1 MFCQNCGT
9 QIQPG
14 QQFCSKCSMPLV
26 GYAPQQKWRLQR
38 HLHLL
43 GIFWIAYSA
52 VHALAG
58 IALMI
63 VANII
68 FGHRGVASGAPEFLQ
83 PLLATIGILLLI
95 KSVLGV
101 AVTERGGRVSGTGAR
116 HGCIRRLGNV
126 PPHRLKPLAYSSFHR
141 RPEGLLYPPVPK
153 LVERPETYEI
163 AQCAYDRP
171 VAGDSLQ

>member
-14 QQFCSKCSMPLV
+14 QQFCSKCAMPLV

-58 IALMI
+58 IALM
-63 VANII
+63 VATNVLCSNRLVSC
-68 FGHRGVASGAPEFLQ
+68 GASFLL
-83 PLLATIGILLLI
+83 PLLVATIGLLLLI
-95 KSVLGV
+95 
-101 AVTERGGRVSGTGAR
+101 
-116 HGCIRRLGNV
+116 
-126 PPHRLKPLAYSSFHR
+126 
-141 RPEGLLYPPVPK
+141 
-153 LVERPETYEI
+153 
-163 AQCAYDRP
+163 
-171 VAGDSLQ
+171 

>member
-14 QQFCSKCSMPLV
+14 QQFCSKCAMPLV

-52 VHALAG
+52 IHALAG
-58 IALMI
+58 ISLMM
-63 VANII
+63 VANIV
-68 FGHRGVASGAPEFLQ
+68 FGHQGLASGAPSFLQ
-83 PLLATIGILLLI
+83 PLLSTIGILLLV

-101 AVTERGGRVSGTGAR
+101 AAGWGLLQHLDWARVLAIVLSF
-116 HGCIRRLGNV
+116 ISLFNV
-126 PPHRLKPLAYSSFHR
+126 PFGTALGIYTLWVLLSQGAEAEYRTLAQ
-141 RPEGLLYPPVPK
+141 G
-153 LVERPETYEI
+153 T
-163 AQCAYDRP
+163 
-171 VAGDSLQ
+171 AG